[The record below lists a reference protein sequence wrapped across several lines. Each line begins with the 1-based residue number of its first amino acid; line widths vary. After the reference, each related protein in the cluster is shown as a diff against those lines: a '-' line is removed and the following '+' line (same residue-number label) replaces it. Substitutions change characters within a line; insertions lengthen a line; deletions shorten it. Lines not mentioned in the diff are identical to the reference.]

1 MKFIIVFAAIVG
13 VAVAAPQSYEFL
25 DTVLSATYHL
35 ADSVRDTAKNSY
47 LALLNGVAQLKS
59 GVPITVQ
66 SVIAGGVYSLA
77 SLFDGTLA
85 GLQDHVVSNVKGVTL
100 ANDSILVGQPHRV
113 ESVMAAASP
122 DVGELG
128 NIYIY

>member
-1 MKFIIVFAAIVG
+1 MKFTIVFAAILS
-13 VAVAAPQSYEFL
+13 VAVAAPQSLEFL
-25 DTVLSATYHL
+25 DIVLSVTYNL
-35 ADSVRDTAKNSY
+35 PDSVRETATNSY
-47 LALLNGVAQLKS
+47 LALINGVAQLAK

-77 SLFDGTLA
+77 SLFDGTLN
-85 GLQDHVVSNVKGVTL
+85 LQDHVVSGVKGVTL

-113 ESVMAAASP
+113 ESVMAGASP

-128 NIYIY
+128 NIFTY